1 MEVRG
6 RTDTIDRLSLRRECS
21 TWEFHHF
28 KSVCLADGLLVPPSN
43 MQCPSASRVRRFLCV
58 SKGYRFIVFEC
69 FCAYGLLEPQESLH
83 AARFI
88 YEFCFS

>member
-43 MQCPSASRVRRFLCV
+43 IPVSQCMGEEISVC
-58 SKGYRFIVFEC
+58 EQ
-69 FCAYGLLEPQESLH
+69 GL
-83 AARFI
+83 
-88 YEFCFS
+88 